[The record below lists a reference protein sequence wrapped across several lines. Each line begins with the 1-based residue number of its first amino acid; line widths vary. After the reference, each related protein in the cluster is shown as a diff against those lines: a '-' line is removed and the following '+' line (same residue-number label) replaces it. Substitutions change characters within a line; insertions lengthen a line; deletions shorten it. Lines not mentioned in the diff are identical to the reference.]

1 MTLKITLCQE
11 NGKDRADC
19 TSFNRANSVLRRW
32 SDNSHPTLGYD
43 KIDFQIVD
51 TERDFAYQGRYDLE
65 HWRTRFADLGM
76 HVTRSLAY
84 SAGTGQP
91 PHISAERYAAALD
104 AVSPA
109 ARERAAQG
117 LVQVNGM
124 LLAEMVVCHDD
135 HEEHQEEEASM
146 PRV

>member
-1 MTLKITLCQE
+1 MTLKITLSHE
-11 NGKDRADC
+11 NGKDRAEC
-19 TSFNRANSVLRRW
+19 TSFDQANSVLRRW

-51 TERDFAYQGRYDLE
+51 TDRDFAYQGRYDLE
-65 HWRTRFADLGM
+65 HWRTRFADLAI

-84 SAGTGQP
+84 YAGTGQP
-91 PHISAERYAAALD
+91 SHISAERYAASLD

-117 LVQVNGM
+117 LVQVNDT
-124 LLAEMVVCHDD
+124 LLAEMACHEDYED
-135 HEEHQEEEASM
+135 QQEEDGAM